1 MVYPFVVDIQNALL
15 SDIATRIV
23 IPLGKVSH
31 FNYQLMRGLTPIIS
45 YQDEQYVLL
54 TPQIA
59 SIPAKLLTKP
69 VGSLEHL
76 RNDISAALDFAVSG
90 I

>member
-1 MVYPFVVDIQNALL
+1 ML

-31 FNYQLMRGLTPIIS
+31 LNHQLMRGLTPVIS
-45 YQDEQYVLL
+45 YEDEQYVLL

-59 SIPAKLLTKP
+59 SIPAKLLNKS

-76 RNDISAALDFAVSG
+76 RNDIIATLDFAISG